1 MNHRLIAAV
10 ASVALLLGCS
20 DDTSFSD
27 QLKQLAEQRVG
38 DSIKIDSAIASAW
51 DEFAIFGAYFPKE
64 YACESLGLSAWQCF
78 WLPYAKPD
86 DSSPNLVVFL
96 NKKEVVFSAFLPRCG
111 VQIRPYDPMVNRS
124 LRRQG
129 TFLVETD
136 ASCTQ
141 PNYLLK
147 QQ

>member
-1 MNHRLIAAV
+1 MNYRLIAAV
-10 ASVALLLGCS
+10 ASVAILLGCS

-27 QLKQLAEQRVG
+27 HIEKLAAQRVG
-38 DSIKIDSAIASAW
+38 GSIQIDSAIAPAW
-51 DEFAIFGAYFPKE
+51 DGFAIFGAYYPKE

-86 DSSPNLVVFL
+86 DSSPKLVVFL
-96 NKKEVVFSAFLPRCG
+96 NKKKVVFSAFLPRCG
-111 VQIRPYDPMVNRS
+111 VRIRPYDPKVIRAP
-124 LRRQG
+124 RRQG

-136 ASCTQ
+136 ASCTK
-141 PNYLLK
+141 PSYLLK